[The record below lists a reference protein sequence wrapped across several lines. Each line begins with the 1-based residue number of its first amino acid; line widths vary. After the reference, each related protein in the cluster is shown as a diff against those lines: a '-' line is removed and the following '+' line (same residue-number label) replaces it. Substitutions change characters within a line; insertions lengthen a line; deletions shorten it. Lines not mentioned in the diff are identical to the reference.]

1 MAACVRITQAVL
13 FFMGIIMPKV
23 LIIQASLNPQSK
35 TAVVVREAEKI
46 LISLGGI
53 DCQILD
59 LRSFDMQFCDGR
71 KLVDYNLDTQKVF
84 QMINEADVFII

>member
-46 LISLGGI
+46 LTVGDAI
-53 DCQILD
+53 
-59 LRSFDMQFCDGR
+59 
-71 KLVDYNLDTQKVF
+71 K
-84 QMINEADVFII
+84 FIEGKSN